1 MREGGA
7 GSNTGRAIMGTIYK
21 YDHCYM
27 KIKKKLK
34 TQTKGSHALM
44 WEVRFP
50 KMLMSFPTT
59 TL

>member
-44 WEVRFP
+44 
-50 KMLMSFPTT
+50 
-59 TL
+59 